1 MRTRLLGIVVAV
13 ALVVSCAGIRP
24 VGAADTVP
32 FVSVSIVDGYVGEY
46 EEYHVRFLLSRDVK
60 PQETLSIV
68 FDDSISRAG
77 SRDITDEDLSI
88 DGVLAGVSAVWS
100 GHTLTVPVPVTL
112 AAGIAHDL
120 IVLRGAMIQNP
131 WTSMHVQLFL
141 RDDIAGTTLA
151 SNYYGI
157 STVSRI
163 SPVSLTIEKPGANHL
178 TVLLRFRTG
187 RTGALVGTPA
197 IRFGSPSATVSD
209 AISVRLS
216 PALSRA
222 WDQSGSPVVW
232 LSTPPYGLGPRQLP
246 AIFVSNHNEG
256 DPEEYEK
263 EIRVTPDVNISA
275 RTEVLVRL
283 EFDRSSIPLALTTS
297 DFTLVWTSKEPAMVR
312 IPLTGVPD
320 PVPGEGGQTPDQDTT
335 APAITWK
342 VQASTFSSRLVT
354 LSVDIV
360 ETSLKEAYLATG
372 ADGTLHTWLN
382 VGHNELLMIN
392 RSGIHGTIVATDKAG
407 NTTRTPVDIP
417 APSVI

>member
-1 MRTRLLGIVVAV
+1 
-13 ALVVSCAGIRP
+13 
-24 VGAADTVP
+24 
-32 FVSVSIVDGYVGEY
+32 
-46 EEYHVRFLLSRDVK
+46 
-60 PQETLSIV
+60 
-68 FDDSISRAG
+68 
-77 SRDITDEDLSI
+77 
-88 DGVLAGVSAVWS
+88 
-100 GHTLTVPVPVTL
+100 
-112 AAGIAHDL
+112 
-120 IVLRGAMIQNP
+120 
-131 WTSMHVQLFL
+131 
-141 RDDIAGTTLA
+141 
-151 SNYYGI
+151 
-157 STVSRI
+157 
-163 SPVSLTIEKPGANHL
+163 SLTIETPGANHL

-197 IRFGSPSATVSD
+197 IRFGSPSAAVSD
-209 AISVRLS
+209 AISIRLS

-232 LSTPPYGLGPRQLP
+232 LSTLPYGLGPRRLP

-263 EIRVTPDVNISA
+263 EIRVTPDVNIPA

-297 DFTLVWTSKEPAMVR
+297 DFALVWTSKETAMVR

-354 LSVDIV
+354 LNVDIV

-372 ADGTLHTWLN
+372 TDGTLHTWLS

-392 RSGIHGTIVATDKAG
+392 RSGIHGIIVATDKAG

-417 APSVI
+417 APAVI